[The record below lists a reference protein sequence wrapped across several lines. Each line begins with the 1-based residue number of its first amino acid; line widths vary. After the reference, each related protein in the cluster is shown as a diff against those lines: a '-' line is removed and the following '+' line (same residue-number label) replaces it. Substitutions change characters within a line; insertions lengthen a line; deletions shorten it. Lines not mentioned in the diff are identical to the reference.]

1 MENKIKSV
9 VLWLAFCLLAGVAYA
24 QSGGVIVTGKVYAD
38 DEPDGFIGATVVEQ
52 DKNGRI
58 YSSALTDFNGNFSL
72 KVKDP
77 SHSLNFSFVGYKR
90 KTLPIG
96 AQRKFDVKLETQNVL
111 KEVQVK
117 ASKLVT
123 GGGALAIPERE
134 YSGAMQKF
142 NTKAIEGV
150 SVPSIDDALQG
161 RIAGLDIVANS
172 GDLGSGTVM
181 RIRGITSIN
190 SNSQPLI
197 LLNGIPFE
205 SNIDDSFDFA
215 SADQEEFASLLCIS
229 PDDIEEITV
238 LKDGAA
244 AAIWGSRGAN
254 GVIDIRTK
262 KGATGPTR
270 VSYSYR
276 FSGYTQPKG
285 TELLNGDD
293 YTMLMKQAYF
303 NRAQQDCNIP
313 EFSYDRSQF
322 ISAYG
327 TAQDFENFNNNTDWV
342 DEVIKHGFTHDH
354 NLSVSGGGDKAKFR
368 ASFGYYN
375 QTGTIIGQ
383 EMTRFS
389 NRMNLDYNVS
399 SRMMFSAEFAITY
412 TDNDKNYTDD
422 PYGEDNLLNIARKRM
437 PNASVFRQDANGKN
451 TDVYF
456 NIAQNSQ
463 LDDAQKN
470 LRNPVAIGN
479 LASYQQTSMRIMPTL
494 RLQYDFLDP
503 AGEAKLRYSGYIK
516 FDSENVKDTKFLP
529 RETTSKNWNDGS
541 VNKAYGKESE
551 ASSIYTA
558 HDLTWQPKLPDAHS
572 LMLYG
577 KWEMDMANSRNQ
589 EFERYGLASTSAT
602 DVTNLGHLNTFK
614 SERSEGRN
622 MAFLLQGHYFLL
634 DRYVFDVTARWDGST
649 RFGPGNR
656 WGFFPSASVKWL
668 ISEEQF
674 FDFADDW
681 MDEFA
686 LRLSYGVTG
695 NRPDYEYLHYARYS
709 SFGTSYIDIPAI
721 KPSSLQLTDLK
732 WERSTSYN
740 LGVDLSL
747 FDWRYRLV
755 ANVYH
760 RRTDDLLFKDQ
771 SIPSSTGFGSIS
783 YINGGTMDNDGWEIE
798 FSTNNMIKRGD
809 WSVDLSLNF
818 SNYVNTIIDLD
829 ENVLHNYNADFNYS
843 NGSYLN
849 RFQVNNSFGS
859 IYGFR
864 YKGVYQYDTYQ
875 PDKPDATAPVVRDA
889 NGNVVLDGSGDP
901 IPMYFAYGT
910 TNEYRFRGGDAIYE
924 DINHDG
930 TIDELDIV
938 YLGNSNPKFDGGFG
952 TTIRWK
958 RLSLN
963 VFFNYRVGGKIINYG
978 RMYSESMYNTENQ
991 SVSTNWRW
999 RKDGD
1004 VTEIPRALFQSGY
1017 NWLGSD
1023 RFVEDGSF
1031 LRLKQLTLNYSFDP
1045 KLLKKAHLNTLNL
1058 SLTLNNMFT
1067 VTKYTGAD
1075 PEISPNNIGVS
1086 EDKNRTP
1093 RSRYFTFGLTIGI

>member
-437 PNASVFRQDANGKN
+437 PNASVFRQDANGK
-451 TDVYF
+451 
-456 NIAQNSQ
+456 I
-463 LDDAQKN
+463 
-470 LRNPVAIGN
+470 R
-479 LASYQQTSMRIMPTL
+479 M
-494 RLQYDFLDP
+494 
-503 AGEAKLRYSGYIK
+503 
-516 FDSENVKDTKFLP
+516 
-529 RETTSKNWNDGS
+529 
-541 VNKAYGKESE
+541 
-551 ASSIYTA
+551 YT
-558 HDLTWQPKLPDAHS
+558 
-572 LMLYG
+572 
-577 KWEMDMANSRNQ
+577 
-589 EFERYGLASTSAT
+589 
-602 DVTNLGHLNTFK
+602 
-614 SERSEGRN
+614 
-622 MAFLLQGHYFLL
+622 
-634 DRYVFDVTARWDGST
+634 
-649 RFGPGNR
+649 
-656 WGFFPSASVKWL
+656 
-668 ISEEQF
+668 
-674 FDFADDW
+674 
-681 MDEFA
+681 
-686 LRLSYGVTG
+686 
-695 NRPDYEYLHYARYS
+695 
-709 SFGTSYIDIPAI
+709 
-721 KPSSLQLTDLK
+721 
-732 WERSTSYN
+732 
-740 LGVDLSL
+740 
-747 FDWRYRLV
+747 
-755 ANVYH
+755 
-760 RRTDDLLFKDQ
+760 
-771 SIPSSTGFGSIS
+771 SIS
-783 YINGGTMDNDGWEIE
+783 RRI
-798 FSTNNMIKRGD
+798 
-809 WSVDLSLNF
+809 LNWMTRRRIC
-818 SNYVNTIIDLD
+818 VIL
-829 ENVLHNYNADFNYS
+829 
-843 NGSYLN
+843 
-849 RFQVNNSFGS
+849 
-859 IYGFR
+859 
-864 YKGVYQYDTYQ
+864 
-875 PDKPDATAPVVRDA
+875 
-889 NGNVVLDGSGDP
+889 
-901 IPMYFAYGT
+901 
-910 TNEYRFRGGDAIYE
+910 
-924 DINHDG
+924 
-930 TIDELDIV
+930 
-938 YLGNSNPKFDGGFG
+938 
-952 TTIRWK
+952 
-958 RLSLN
+958 
-963 VFFNYRVGGKIINYG
+963 
-978 RMYSESMYNTENQ
+978 
-991 SVSTNWRW
+991 
-999 RKDGD
+999 
-1004 VTEIPRALFQSGY
+1004 
-1017 NWLGSD
+1017 
-1023 RFVEDGSF
+1023 
-1031 LRLKQLTLNYSFDP
+1031 
-1045 KLLKKAHLNTLNL
+1045 
-1058 SLTLNNMFT
+1058 
-1067 VTKYTGAD
+1067 
-1075 PEISPNNIGVS
+1075 
-1086 EDKNRTP
+1086 
-1093 RSRYFTFGLTIGI
+1093 

>member
-1 MENKIKSV
+1 MKIKNE
-9 VLWLAFCLLAGVAYA
+9 AH
-24 QSGGVIVTGKVYAD
+24 T
-38 DEPDGFIGATVVEQ
+38 
-52 DKNGRI
+52 
-58 YSSALTDFNGNFSL
+58 
-72 KVKDP
+72 
-77 SHSLNFSFVGYKR
+77 LNFSFVGYKR

-96 AQRKFDVKLETQNVL
+96 ARRKFDVKLDLQNVL
-111 KEVQVK
+111 NEVKVT
-117 ASKLVT
+117 ASKFVT

-150 SVPSIDDALQG
+150 SVASIDDALQG

-205 SNIDDSFDFA
+205 SNIDASFDFA
-215 SADQEEFASLLCIS
+215 SADQEKFASLLCIS

-254 GVIDIRTK
+254 GVIDITTK
-262 KGATGPTR
+262 KGVTGPTR

-276 FSGYTQPKG
+276 FSRHNQPKG
-285 TELLNGDD
+285 VDLLNGDD

-303 NRAQQDCNIP
+303 NRNQQDCNIP

-342 DEVIKHGFTHDH
+342 DGVTQYGYTHDH

-368 ASFGYYN
+368 VSLGYYK
-375 QTGTIIGQ
+375 QSGTVIGQ
-383 EMTRFS
+383 DMKRFS
-389 NRMNLDYNVS
+389 NRMNLEYAVS
-399 SRMMFSAEFAITY
+399 SRLKFFSELSITY
-412 TDNDKNYTDD
+412 TDNDKNYSDGSD
-422 PYGEDNLLNIARKRM
+422 DNLLNIARKKM
-437 PNASVFRQDANGKN
+437 PNLSVFRQDRYGNN

-470 LRNPVAIGN
+470 LRNPIAIAK
-479 LASYQQTSMRIMPTL
+479 LASYQQTNMRIMPTL

-503 AGEAKLRYSGYIK
+503 ASEAKLRYSGYVK

-541 VNKAYGKESE
+541 VNKSYSRESE
-551 ASSIYTA
+551 AMSIYTA
-558 HDLTWQPKLPDAHS
+558 HDLTWSPKLGDNHS
-572 LMLYG
+572 LLVYG
-577 KWEMDMANSRNQ
+577 KWEMDMSNSKFQ
-589 EFERYGLASTSAT
+589 EFERYGLPSTVGT
-602 DVTNLGHLNTFK
+602 DIGMDGHLTQFNSSK
-614 SERSEGRN
+614 SEGRN
-622 MAFLLQGHYFLL
+622 MAFMMQAHYFFLN
-634 DRYVFDVTARWDGST
+634 RYVVDFTARWDGST
-649 RFGPGNR
+649 RFGSGNR

-668 ISEEQF
+668 LSEEKF

-681 MDEFA
+681 MSEFA
-686 LRLSYGVTG
+686 LRLGYGVTG
-695 NRPDYEYLHYARYS
+695 NRPDYEYLHYARYN
-709 SFGTSYIDIPAI
+709 SFGSNYIDLPAI
-721 KPSSLQLTDLK
+721 KPSSLQLTNLK

-760 RRTDDLLFKDQ
+760 RRTEDLLFKDQ
-771 SIPSSTGFGSIS
+771 SIPSTAGFGSIS
-783 YINGGTMDNDGWEIE
+783 YINAGTMDNDGWELE
-798 FSTNNMIKRGD
+798 FSTNKMVQAGD
-809 WSVDLSLNF
+809 WTVDLSLNF
-818 SNYVNTIIDLD
+818 SNYVNTIVKLD
-829 ENVLHNYNADFNYS
+829 ENVLHNYNKDFDRN
-843 NGSYLN
+843 NGSYLT
-849 RFQVNNSFGS
+849 RFQVDNSFGS

-864 YKGVYQYDTYQ
+864 YKGVYQYDKYQ
-875 PDKPDATAPVVRDA
+875 PDQPQATAPIVRDEH
-889 NGNVVLDGSGDP
+889 GNAVLDGKGNA
-901 IPMYFAYGT
+901 IPLYYSYGT
-910 TNEYRFRGGDAIYE
+910 TSEYRFRGGDAIYE

-958 RLSLN
+958 RFTLN
-963 VFFNYRVGGKIINYG
+963 AFFNYRVGGKVINYG
-978 RMYSESMYNTENQ
+978 RMYAENMYNTENQ
-991 SVSTNWRW
+991 SVATNWRW

-1004 VTEIPRALFQSGY
+1004 LTEIPRALFQSGY

-1031 LRLKQLTLNYSFDP
+1031 LRFKQLTLNYSFEP

-1058 SLTLNNMFT
+1058 SLTLNNLFT

-1075 PEISPNNIGVS
+1075 PEISPNNVGVS